1 MSMDSIMSTAVAH
14 ELHTKLKREGDSKDP
29 GKNKPFFHTNLA

>member
-14 ELHTKLKREGDSKDP
+14 ELHTKTGKATQICIYDDLLFLKK
-29 GKNKPFFHTNLA
+29 